1 MSQQMVMR
9 REILALFAY
18 PRQLAMANIDLS
30 SCPHGEFFK
39 AMDAS
44 CRQCAKNYECVW
56 LNSTDEFNGL
66 AGKSME
72 FLYRA
77 LTFGI
82 DYVDARNAPAKHDR
96 ESCECESCEWVKDA
110 HHVAHEYIKSAT

>member
-30 SCPHGEFFK
+30 SCPHGGFFK

-82 DYVDARNAPAKHDR
+82 DYVDARFTAAARALYSSGGDTGILWNLPRHGGG
-96 ESCECESCEWVKDA
+96 
-110 HHVAHEYIKSAT
+110 

>member
-1 MSQQMVMR
+1 MSRQMIMR
-9 REILALFAY
+9 RRILELLAH
-18 PRQLAMANIDLS
+18 PRQVAMANIDLS
-30 SCPHGEFFK
+30 SCPHGGFFK
-39 AMDAS
+39 AMDTT

-56 LNSTDEFNGL
+56 LNCTDEFNGL
-66 AGKSME
+66 PGKSME

-82 DYVDARNAPAKHDR
+82 DYVDTRNAPAKHDG

-110 HHVAHEYIKSAT
+110 RHVAHEYIKSAT